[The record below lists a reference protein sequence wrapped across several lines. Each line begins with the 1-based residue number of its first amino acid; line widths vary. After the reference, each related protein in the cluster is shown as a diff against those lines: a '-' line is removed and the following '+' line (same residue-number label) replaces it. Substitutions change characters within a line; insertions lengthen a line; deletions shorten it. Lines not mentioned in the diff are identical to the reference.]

1 MRVAEIITVD
11 WGMLPDQV
19 YQVGPITSLV
29 GDTGAGKS
37 SMLDGIMAVMTGAS
51 PKYARFNA
59 ASEGGSNIRHQGV
72 VYRTLQSYILGE
84 YEGAFLREGAHGYV
98 ALVIEPEYGEVAKPF
113 TAIVGASAYVQRSP
127 IAGGAERAEAR
138 LGTVHRMILSGAVA
152 KQDDF
157 YTINPDGSKTSI
169 RVEELAK
176 SLSAKYVRGAKGGR
190 EVEVYDLS
198 TEVLPYLQRL
208 YGHFRGKQVVN
219 KEEAEQA
226 CTAFTKFISQ
236 EKVENI
242 SAFVRSNILSEPTNA
257 AAVDNISKTMRQA
270 HRMRAQSDYLHA
282 RISQLKEAQT
292 HGEAYTAKFV
302 ESRVIQEAAANLEVA
317 AISRDISKIHKDTAA
332 HMAKAKSLIE
342 EIKRIDERV
351 KGVNEEVREVHAK
364 LSGIKSYN
372 DEKLLREAQGTARVR
387 LSAAEADAKDRGR
400 AIAAF
405 VPHIPAFR
413 SAAESKDVRPS
424 LASLVQRALLE
435 FRSGDAALGTLAD
448 ALASLPERT
457 VMPGFWESLSER
469 IGATDEDLVRL
480 SAALCGEERPLSAEI
495 IANLNEAEQERG
507 RVAARLEAKI
517 AEAARIERTNEIAY
531 PRDTNTALAYIQQH
545 CPESKPVVLC
555 DLILSVRHEEWQA
568 AIEGYIGGSR
578 FGIIVEAKKEREVH
592 TLLERS
598 GIKGGAVIQ
607 TQIVLRDGQNGRL
620 HDNSIVHE
628 LEVENP
634 TAKAYLQLQYGSVVK
649 VGDAGDFDSVK
660 LGLTKAGRGS
670 RGYRSFNCLADS
682 SDLTFGKRARLRRRE
697 AILAEVE
704 KLKVEKQRLDDLIA
718 SLRHMANL
726 ERSLAGLANPDV
738 VSIVA
743 IAQTQADTIRS
754 TERQLTNLDLSD
766 AQELKAKEA
775 ELIRTLDDHGKARDA
790 LTRQHQ
796 TEEDSGKRCG
806 EHAAT
811 LSRKATVAETKHT
824 GIMEELGRLARIAPW
839 VNVQAQRESTERMI
853 DDGGMDKDAVEE
865 KSRSLLEANHL
876 HHGAFM
882 EAIRQHNSALT
893 EQIDAINPMSIIEG
907 DQAQRFTG
915 MSDLVSTI
923 TQLVKRLENNDLAV
937 NREAL
942 GRADDNL
949 RETFVNQICLEIAN
963 GLETAERERRELNNE
978 ISSRLFGSDRFEFSA
993 EWASKEFKERADFFK
1008 YIKNN
1013 KDEQFN
1019 LFSSEALPQEE
1030 FTRIRDELI
1039 ALLRANDEEESR
1051 RRLVEISDHRNYR
1064 VYDLEKIVIKNGEV
1078 VRISVTKRQ
1087 TDSGGEKETG
1097 IFVARAASISR
1108 AFRLREPGAH
1118 LRFVSIDELMQKTGE
1133 SRVREVAAYLKDT
1146 LNLQVIFAT
1155 MSRAIGPFKDLL
1167 DAEHN
1172 FTKNEIKNPGS
1183 GPSHRITVQFNRYT
1197 RDKVIGLRQRYVERV
1212 DAEAK
1217 ARFEQ
1222 AELLAQDGVEGST

>member
-19 YQVGPITSLV
+19 YPVGPITSFV

-51 PKYARFNA
+51 PRYARFNA

-84 YEGAFLREGAHGYV
+84 YEGAFLRESAHGYV

-127 IAGGAERAEAR
+127 VAGGAERAEAR
-138 LGTVHRMILSGAVA
+138 LGTVHRMVLSGSAA
-152 KQDDF
+152 KRDDF
-157 YTINPDGSKTSI
+157 YTINADGSKTSI

-176 SLSAKYVRGAKGGR
+176 SLSAKYVRGAKGER
-190 EVEVYDLS
+190 EVDVYDLS

-208 YGHFRGKQVVN
+208 YGHFRGRQVVN

-270 HRMRAQSDYLHA
+270 HRMRERSDYLHA

-302 ESRVIQEAAANLEVA
+302 ESRVMQEAAVNLDVV
-317 AISRDISKIHKDTAA
+317 AISRDIAKAHKDAAA
-332 HMAKAKSLIE
+332 HMAKARSLQE
-342 EIKRIDERV
+342 DIKRIDEQI
-351 KGVNEEVREVHAK
+351 KGANEEVHEVKAK
-364 LSGIKSYN
+364 LIGIKSYN
-372 DEKLLREAQGTARVR
+372 DETLLKATLGEARVR
-387 LSAAEADAKDRGR
+387 LSAAEADAKARGR
-400 AIAAF
+400 ASSAF
-405 VPHIPAFR
+405 VPHISAFR
-413 SAAESKDVRPS
+413 AAAESKEVRPS
-424 LASLVQRALLE
+424 LALLVQSALLE
-435 FRSGDAALGTLAD
+435 FRLSDTALGTLAD
-448 ALASLPERT
+448 ELANLPERT
-457 VMPGFWESLSER
+457 QMPGFWESLSER
-469 IGATDEDLVRL
+469 IGATDQDLVRL
-480 SAALCGEERPLSAEI
+480 SIALCGEERPLSAEI
-495 IANLNEAEQERG
+495 IANLNEAEQEKG
-507 RVAARLEAKI
+507 RVVARLEART
-517 AEAARIERTNEIAY
+517 AEAARIERTNEITY
-531 PRDTNTALAYIQQH
+531 PRDTNAALTYIQQH
-545 CPESKPVVLC
+545 CPEAKPVVLC
-555 DLILSVRHEEWQA
+555 DLILSVRHEDWQA

-578 FGIIVEAKKEREVH
+578 FGLIVEAKKEREVH

-598 GIKGGAVIQ
+598 GVRGGAVIQ
-607 TQIVLRDGQNGRL
+607 TQIVLRDAQNGRL
-620 HDNSIVHE
+620 HNNSIVHE

-649 VGDAGDFDSVK
+649 VDDAGDFDSVK
-660 LGLTKAGRGS
+660 LGLTKVGRGS

-682 SDLTFGKRARLRRRE
+682 SDLTFGKRARMRRRE

-704 KLKVEKQRLDDLIA
+704 KLKAEKQRLDDLIA
-718 SLRHMANL
+718 SLTHLKNL
-726 ERSLAGLANPDV
+726 ERSLAELAAPDV
-738 VSIVA
+738 ASIVA
-743 IAQTQADTIRS
+743 AAQAQADTIHS
-754 TERQLTNLDLSD
+754 TERQLANLDLSD
-766 AQELKAKEA
+766 AQELKAKET
-775 ELIRTLDDHGKARDA
+775 ELMRTLEGHAKAREA

-796 TEEDSGKRCG
+796 TEEDSAKRCS

-811 LSRKATVAETKHT
+811 LSRKATVAETAHA
-824 GIMEELGRLARIAPW
+824 GIMEELGRLTKIAPW
-839 VNVQAQRESTERMI
+839 VNVQAQRESTENMI
-853 DDGGMDKDAVEE
+853 DEGGLDKDAVEE
-865 KSRSLLEANHL
+865 KSRALLEANNL

-882 EAIRQHNSALT
+882 EAIRKHNSELIDAN
-893 EQIDAINPMSIIEG
+893 DAINPMGVIEG
-907 DQAQRFTG
+907 DQTQRFTA

-923 TQLVKRLENNDLAV
+923 TQLANGLERNELAV
-937 NREAL
+937 NREDLA
-942 GRADDNL
+942 RADDTL
-949 RETFVNQICLEIAN
+949 RETFVNQICLEIAS
-963 GLETAERERRELNNE
+963 GLETAERERRELNAE
-978 ISSRLFGSDRFEFSA
+978 ISTRVFGSDRFEFTA
-993 EWASKEFKERADFFK
+993 EWASKDFKERAGFFT

-1019 LFSSEALPQEE
+1019 LFSGEAMPQEE

-1118 LRFVSIDELMQKTGE
+1118 LRFVAIDELMQKTGE
-1133 SRVREVAAYLKDT
+1133 SRVREVAGYLKDT

-1183 GPSHRITVQFNRYT
+1183 GPNHRITVQFNRYR
-1197 RDKVIGLRQRYVERV
+1197 RDKVIALRERYIDRI

-1217 ARFEQ
+1217 DRFEQ
-1222 AELLAQDGVEGST
+1222 AELLAQDGAEAST